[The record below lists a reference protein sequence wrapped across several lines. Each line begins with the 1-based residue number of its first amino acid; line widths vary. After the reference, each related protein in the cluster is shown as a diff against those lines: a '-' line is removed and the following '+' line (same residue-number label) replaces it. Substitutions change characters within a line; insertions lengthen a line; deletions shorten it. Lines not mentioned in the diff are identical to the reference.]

1 MEGGSPERKFIKP
14 QVGWRGHPW
23 EIALL
28 VTAGLTPVLSL
39 LIWFTGDALQ
49 RAGGVM
55 VFFAVAAEFI
65 TLNKANNKH
74 LYNASRVFDDEL
86 PWLFSDSDRIVGRVA
101 LVMAL
106 IGTTFWV
113 FGDLML
119 PE

>member
-1 MEGGSPERKFIKP
+1 MVGGSPERKFIKP
-14 QVGWRGHPW
+14 KVGWKAHQS

-28 VTAGLTPVLSL
+28 TAAGLTPVLAF
-39 LIWFTGDALQ
+39 LIWFTGDAMQ

-74 LYNASRVFDDEL
+74 LYNASRVFNDQL
-86 PWLFSDSDRIVGRVA
+86 PWLFSDSDRLVGRVA

-106 IGTTFWV
+106 IGTFLWV
-113 FGDLML
+113 FGDLLL
-119 PE
+119 PD